1 MMVYWLVI
9 AVGFPMFLLVTDKV
23 IGYVTLSDWEI
34 QHLAPGI
41 PWWQASLRDLA
52 ILSLINIPSTV
63 LVAIASWKIT
73 KENIERSFWNV
84 FATATLTVI
93 PPLSGIIMVVAFL
106 YFVAAVLW
114 IWTILMAP
122 AYFLLGLLIIGA
134 YVCALAVW
142 SWACVGYGRL
152 QTNS

>member
-9 AVGFPMFLLVTDKV
+9 VVGFPMFLLVTDKV

-73 KENIERSFWNV
+73 KENVERSFWHV

-114 IWTILMAP
+114 IWTILMVP
-122 AYFLLGLLIIGA
+122 AYGWKRVAAEIGVGVGTI
-134 YVCALAVW
+134 YRVALEGSKIRERVF
-142 SWACVGYGRL
+142 
-152 QTNS
+152 